1 MNIVEV
7 INRLKGLP
15 GIGFFEVYEKSTFQ
29 CYRKKKSGDVQTVT
43 VEILDAGPEDQA
55 RYHCV
60 ATGDD
65 GSTATGNPASTIE
78 VVLATLHWGDLD
90 R

>member
-1 MNIVEV
+1 MNIVKV
-7 INRLKGLP
+7 INRLKAV
-15 GIGFFEVYEKSTFQ
+15 GFFEVYEKSTFQ

-43 VEILDAGPEDQA
+43 VEILDAGPGDQA
-55 RYHCV
+55 RYQCV

-78 VVLATLHWGDLD
+78 AVLATVHWGELD